1 MPDQEALRRFAGLSR
16 PLADD
21 RGGGRTAQ
29 SWLIPISLRLRELRT
44 AKGWTQQELAQRSGV
59 PQYTISRLESGEPE
73 SVNLAHLEQLADA
86 LEVNA
91 ALLIVH
97 EPGKGRRG

>member
-1 MPDQEALRRFAGLSR
+1 MAS
-16 PLADD
+16 
-21 RGGGRTAQ
+21 TAMT
-29 SWLIPISLRLRELRT
+29 PISLRLRELRT

-86 LEVNA
+86 LGVNA

-97 EPGKGRRG
+97 EPEKGKRGRG